1 MEVHILQYPET
12 YYHVSQSSN
21 HLTLL
26 TLSLALLPTAASWL
40 VAETAS

>member
-1 MEVHILQYPET
+1 MEVHVHQYPET
-12 YYHVSQSSN
+12 YHVSRSST

-26 TLSLALLPTAASWL
+26 TLSLELLPTAASWL